1 MADYDVI
8 VIGAGLGGLSS
19 GAICASRGRKVLVL
33 EQSDRVGGCCSTFE
47 REGYHFDL
55 GASIVEV
62 IHSLEQSF
70 SMMKTGIAEELDLIP
85 CDPIYDYFLPD
96 GTRFQFPVS
105 PEETTEVVRRIAPED
120 AEAWPKFAAYMK
132 DFMALANDAVFGSRM
147 VTFGDF
153 ARMFVKYPGLI
164 KYGELFTSSYEEVLK
179 KWFKS
184 GPMRQMASYQSF
196 YVGLPPELAGGVYA
210 LLGYS
215 EHEGSYYPRGGMIQI
230 PEAYRRVGERF
241 GMEVRTSTRVSQVLV
256 RNGAVGGVVLS
267 DGTTIT
273 APVII
278 SNINAMTLYL
288 DLIGEQH
295 LPWLARVGIRSYE
308 PSMSVPMIYLGVDYE
323 PELKAHHALF
333 TRPMEEMDEYW
344 RNVYLKGR
352 LPQEMFALVCWPTES
367 DPALAPEGHHVV
379 NLIMTP
385 GPFRLEGTDWDSEK
399 EAYIERSVDFV
410 TMNGLP
416 GLKDHVKVAEI
427 STPLDFERRLLHPA
441 GAIYGLQQETTATT
455 VFRPAARSRSV
466 KGLYLAGASTHPGGG
481 VPSVVASGII
491 AADLIQENEP

>member
-8 VIGAGLGGLSS
+8 VIGAGLGGLSC

-33 EQSDRVGGCCSTFE
+33 EQSERIGGCCSTFE
-47 REGYHFDL
+47 KEGYRFDI

-62 IHSLEQSF
+62 IHSVERSF

-105 PEETTEVVRRIAPED
+105 VEGTTEVVREVAPED
-120 AEAWPKFAAYMK
+120 AEAWPRFAAYMK
-132 DFMALANDAVFGSRM
+132 EFMALATDAVFGTRM
-147 VTFGDF
+147 LTMGDA
-153 ARMFVKYPGLI
+153 ARMFLRYPALL
-164 KYGELFTSSYEEVLK
+164 KYGELFTNSYEEVLK

-184 GPMRQMASYQSF
+184 SAMRQMASYQSF
-196 YVGLPPELAGGVYA
+196 YVGLPPELAGGVYSM
-210 LLGYS
+210 LGYS
-215 EHEGSYYPRGGMIQI
+215 EHEGSYYPRGGMIRI

-241 GMEVRTSTRVSQVLV
+241 GMEVRTSSRVSQVLV
-256 RNGAVGGVVLS
+256 RNGAVAGVALS

-273 APVII
+273 APVVVG
-278 SNINAMTLYL
+278 NINAMTLYL

-295 LPWLARVGIRSYE
+295 LPWLARVGIKSYQ

-323 PELKAHHALF
+323 PELEAHHALF

-344 RNVYLKGR
+344 WDVYRRGR
-352 LPQEMFALVCWPTES
+352 LPDEMFALVCWPTES
-367 DPALAPEGHHVV
+367 DPELAPEGHHVV

-385 GPFRLEGTDWDSEK
+385 GPYRLHGTDWDSEK
-399 EAYIERSVDFV
+399 EAYLEKSIDFV
-410 TMNGLP
+410 TRNGMP
-416 GLKDHVKVAEI
+416 GLKEHVKVAEM
-427 STPLDFERRLLHPA
+427 STPLDFERRLLHPE
-441 GAIYGLQQETTATT
+441 GAIYGLQQETTASL
-455 VFRPAARSRSV
+455 VFRPSAKSRSIE
-466 KGLYLAGASTHPGGG
+466 GLYLAGASTHPGGG

-491 AADLIQENEP
+491 AADLIEE